1 MASKTS
7 ANDSIHAPQEQT
19 HVTPVTIAVDLV
31 AVAAI
36 FVFWFSVCKS
46 HVPAKTPFF
55 QNFFGALTAIS
66 ITGVFWIAIQMFRV
80 VVAGEKKIK
89 ADRAA
94 AK

>member
-19 HVTPVTIAVDLV
+19 HVTPKTIAVDLIL
-31 AVAAI
+31 VAAI
-36 FVFWFSVCKS
+36 FVFWFRVCKS
-46 HVPAKTPFF
+46 HVPSESEFF
-55 QNFFGALTAIS
+55 QIFFGALTALS
-66 ITGVFWIAIQMFRV
+66 ITGVFWMAIQMFRV

-94 AK
+94 K